1 MVRNTDTFGS
11 KSRLNLT
18 KKSCKRF
25 ERNKIVKK
33 GTNKSK
39 KEINYKVEP

>member
-1 MVRNTDTFGS
+1 MVRNTDTLS
-11 KSRLNLT
+11 LKSRLNLT
-18 KKSCKRF
+18 KKSYKGF

-39 KEINYKVEP
+39 KKKSIIK